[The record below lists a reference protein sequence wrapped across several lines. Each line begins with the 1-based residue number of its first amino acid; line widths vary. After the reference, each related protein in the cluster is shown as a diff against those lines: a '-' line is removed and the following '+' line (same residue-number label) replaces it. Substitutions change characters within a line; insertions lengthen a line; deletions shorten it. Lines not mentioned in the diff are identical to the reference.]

1 MKVTV
6 GLLIF
11 VCITVVTIHLAVS
24 KKLDGK
30 MTLLFLSFA
39 VLSGF
44 VAANYDAIRHL
55 KFGGDGV
62 ELETAKQEISTA
74 KSTALEE
81 IDAEVKSQKESITLL
96 ISTANETSA
105 KLEDQNKALSELIS
119 TATALQREIEKQKQ
133 DVVNLNQDGQ
143 KAKQDVVNL
152 NQDGQKAKQ
161 EIVKLNQ
168 ASSQIAL
175 ALVRATYLTIET
187 KNELGRSPRIEKATQ
202 EILNDINRILPMV
215 IADPHQR
222 SQWIQ
227 SLQNTLP
234 KRE

>member
-143 KAKQDVVNL
+143 KAKQ
-152 NQDGQKAKQ
+152 